1 MTIYVV
7 TSTSQ
12 PVEGVF
18 STFAKAEARVRWLHS
33 HHIES
38 VIITEQIDSAR
49 SIV

>member
-7 TSTSQ
+7 SSASQ

-18 STFAKAEARVRWLHS
+18 STFAKAEARVRWLRK
-33 HHIES
+33 HHIDS
-38 VIITEQIDSAR
+38 VIITEQIDTAR